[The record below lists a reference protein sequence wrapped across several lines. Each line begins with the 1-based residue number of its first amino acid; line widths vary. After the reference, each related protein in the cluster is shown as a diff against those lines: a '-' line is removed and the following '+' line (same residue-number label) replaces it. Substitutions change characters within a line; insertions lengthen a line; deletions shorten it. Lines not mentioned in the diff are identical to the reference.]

1 MATSGPSQRQLRV
14 GEELRHTLAT
24 ILNSGSSADPDL
36 YDVNITVTEVR
47 ISPDLRNATVFV
59 MPLGGKDAKK
69 ILPALTRAKGYF
81 RHEVAKA
88 MKNLRNVPDLK
99 FAADESF
106 DNASRIETLLR
117 DI

>member
-1 MATSGPSQRQLRV
+1 MTSQRQLRV
-14 GEELRHTLAT
+14 GEELRHVLSK
-24 ILNSGSSADPDL
+24 IMNEGGSADPDL
-36 YDVNITVTEVR
+36 YDINITVTEVR

-59 MPLGGKDAKK
+59 MPLGGKGLES
-69 ILPALTRAKGYF
+69 ILPALKRAKSYF

-88 MKNLRNVPDLK
+88 MRNMRNVPDLR

-106 DNASRIETLLR
+106 DQAAHIEKLLK